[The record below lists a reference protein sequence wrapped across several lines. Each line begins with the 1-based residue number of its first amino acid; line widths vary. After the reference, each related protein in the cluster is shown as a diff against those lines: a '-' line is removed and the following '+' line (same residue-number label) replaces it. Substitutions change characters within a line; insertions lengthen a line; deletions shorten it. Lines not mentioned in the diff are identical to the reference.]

1 MTDCDGCTGLDG
13 VTVVQQDGTVSLDN
27 VTVLARPGELLAVLG
42 PSGSGKSTML
52 RAIAGLTRIRA
63 GRVLIAGKPTKADT
77 SQRNLA
83 MVFERTQLM
92 PLLDVARNMS
102 FGLESHH
109 VPGDQVRQRVEQQAK
124 RLRVGKLLRRM
135 PTQLSTGQQSQVG
148 VGRALVRTPSAF
160 LLDEPLAHID
170 AHERARMRRV
180 IAETV
185 RSSDA
190 STLYVTHDQSDALA
204 IGDRVVVLDA
214 GRVAQIATPRE
225 LYDRPASL
233 FVADFVGSAAIGVL
247 PARLVAADGMA
258 GFRVGFRTL
267 PTWRPVP
274 AELADW
280 VGREVILGLRAEDVY
295 AADPSADPDR
305 TRLSGS
311 VRSVENTGRH
321 AYVTVDIAGH
331 PVVARFAGRNTLR
344 PGDSL
349 DITVDP
355 ARAHV
360 FDSGTGRAL
369 FHPEI

>member
-1 MTDCDGCTGLDG
+1 
-13 VTVVQQDGTVSLDN
+13 
-27 VTVLARPGELLAVLG
+27 
-42 PSGSGKSTML
+42 
-52 RAIAGLTRIRA
+52 
-63 GRVLIAGKPTKADT
+63 
-77 SQRNLA
+77 
-83 MVFERTQLM
+83 
-92 PLLDVARNMS
+92 
-102 FGLESHH
+102 
-109 VPGDQVRQRVEQQAK
+109 
-124 RLRVGKLLRRM
+124 
-135 PTQLSTGQQSQVG
+135 
-148 VGRALVRTPSAF
+148 
-160 LLDEPLAHID
+160 
-170 AHERARMRRV
+170 
-180 IAETV
+180 
-185 RSSDA
+185 
-190 STLYVTHDQSDALA
+190 
-204 IGDRVVVLDA
+204 
-214 GRVAQIATPRE
+214 
-225 LYDRPASL
+225 
-233 FVADFVGSAAIGVL
+233 
-247 PARLVAADGMA
+247 MA

-331 PVVARFAGRNTLR
+331 PVVARFAGRNTSR

-360 FDSGTGRAL
+360 FDSATGRAL